1 MDPATRPV
9 AAEGFGGTGLDR
21 LESFHVGNRSRLRR
35 EKNRLSQLLDRVESG
50 EQITITRYGQPV
62 AMLVP
67 LIAKNRSEIARAFQT
82 FAGIRSALKKRGAR
96 ASRKDVK
103 KMIGEGRR

>member
-1 MDPATRPV
+1 
-9 AAEGFGGTGLDR
+9 
-21 LESFHVGNRSRLRR
+21 
-35 EKNRLSQLLDRVESG
+35 
-50 EQITITRYGQPV
+50 
-62 AMLVP
+62 MLVP